1 MDWDKL
7 RVFHA
12 AATKGSFTHAGEE
25 LGISQSAVS
34 RQVHALELQIGVA
47 LFHRHARGL
56 LLTEQGERL
65 FRTTKGIAREL
76 QAVEGALLDA
86 RDRPRGLLRVTT
98 TIGLGSTWLSGRVRD
113 FVELYPDV
121 QLCLIFDDNELDIG
135 MREAD
140 IAIRWRQPV
149 QPDLV
154 QRRLFTVHFH
164 VYAAS
169 DYLEKYGAPKT
180 LDEVDDRH
188 RLITFGPN
196 PPPYLRDLNWL
207 EGAGRAPDDPRS
219 PAVLIN
225 NIVAMRNAVATGA
238 GIGVLP
244 DFIVEDDATIV
255 RLDLLAEPPSY
266 DLYFVYAEELRN
278 SARVQAFRDFILA
291 QAEGWQY

>member
-12 AATKGSFTHAGEE
+12 AAQKGSFTHAGEE

-34 RQVHALELQIGVA
+34 RQVHALEMQIGVS

-65 FRTTKGIAREL
+65 YETTSNIAQEL
-76 QAVEGALLDA
+76 QAAAGALVDS
-86 RDRPRGLLRVTT
+86 RDRPRGVLRVTT
-98 TIGLGSTWLSGRVRD
+98 TIGLGSTWLCARIKD

-121 QLCLIFDDNELDIG
+121 QLQLIFDDNELDLG

-164 VYAAS
+164 VYAAL
-169 DYLEKYGAPKT
+169 DYVDRCGAPRT
-180 LDEVDDRH
+180 VDDIDQH
-188 RLITFGPN
+188 RLVTFGPN
-196 PPPYLRDLNWL
+196 PPAYLRELNWL
-207 EGAGRAPDDPRS
+207 ETAGRSEEAPREPSVR
-219 PAVLIN
+219 VN
-225 NIVAMRNAVATGA
+225 NIVAMRTAIDGGA

-244 DFIVEDDATIV
+244 DFVVDGDDNLV
-255 RLDLLAEPPSY
+255 RLDLGAEPPSY
-266 DLYFVYAEELRN
+266 NLYFVYASELRN
-278 SARVQAFRDFILA
+278 TARVQAFRDFVLA
-291 QAEGWQY
+291 KAEAWRY

>member
-12 AATKGSFTHAGEE
+12 AAQKGSFTHAGEE

-34 RQVHALELQIGVA
+34 RQVHALELQIGVT

-56 LLTEQGERL
+56 LLTEQGEQL
-65 FRTTKGIAREL
+65 YTTTSGIAREL
-76 QAVEGALLDA
+76 QVVSSALVDS
-86 RDRPRGLLRVTT
+86 RDRPRGVLRVTT
-98 TIGLGSTWLSGRVRD
+98 TIGLGSTWLSARVKD
-113 FVELYPDV
+113 FVDLYPDV
-121 QLCLIFDDNELDIG
+121 QLELIFDDNELDIG

-164 VYAAS
+164 VYAS
-169 DYLEKYGAPKT
+169 LDYVERAGAPRST
-180 LDEVDDRH
+180 ADLDDH

-196 PPPYLRDLNWL
+196 PPPYLRELNWL
-207 EGAGRAPDDPRS
+207 ENAGRDDMDARS
-219 PAVLIN
+219 PAIRVN
-225 NIVAMRNAVATGA
+225 NMIAMRTAIATGT

-244 DFIVEDDATIV
+244 DFVVDGEDSIV
-255 RLDLLAEPPSY
+255 RLDVAAEPPVY
-266 DLYFVYAEELRN
+266 NLYFVYASELRN

-291 QAEGWQY
+291 KAEAWRY

>member
-12 AATKGSFTHAGEE
+12 AAQKGSFTHAGDD

-34 RQVHALELQIGVA
+34 RQVHALEMQLGVP

-65 FRTTKGIAREL
+65 FDTTSQIAREL
-76 QAVEGALLDA
+76 QTVEGQLQES

-98 TIGLGSTWLSGRVRD
+98 TIGLGSAWLCARVKD
-113 FVELYPDV
+113 FVELYPEV
-121 QLCLIFDDNELDIG
+121 QLALIFDDHELDIG

-154 QRRLFTVHFH
+154 QRKLFKVHFH
-164 VYAAS
+164 VYASTAYV
-169 DYLEKYGAPKT
+169 DKHGAPRALQD
-180 LDEVDDRH
+180 LDHH
-188 RLITFGPN
+188 RIVSFGPN
-196 PPPYLRDLNWL
+196 PPPYLSDLNWL
-207 EGAGRAPDDPRS
+207 EKAGRPPDRPRTAS
-219 PAVLIN
+219 VRIN
-225 NIVAMRNAVATGA
+225 NIMALRTAVVGGT

-244 DFIVEDDATIV
+244 DFIVEEGDGLV
-255 RLDLLAEPPSY
+255 QLDLGAEAPSY

-291 QAEGWQY
+291 KAEAWRY

>member
-12 AATKGSFTHAGEE
+12 AAQKGSFTHAGEE

-56 LLTEQGERL
+56 LLTEQGEKL
-65 FRTTKGIAREL
+65 YETTSRIAREL
-76 QAVEGALLDA
+76 QTVSGALLDS
-86 RDRPRGLLRVTT
+86 RDTPRGVLRVTT
-98 TIGLGSTWLSGRVRD
+98 TIGLGSSWLAARIRD
-113 FVELYPDV
+113 FVDLYPDV
-121 QLCLIFDDNELDIG
+121 QLELIFDDNELDIG

-164 VYAAS
+164 VYASREYVERYGSPRGS
-169 DYLEKYGAPKT
+169 DE
-180 LDEVDDRH
+180 LDSH
-188 RLITFGPN
+188 RIVTFGPN
-196 PPPYLRDLNWL
+196 PPSYLRELNWL
-207 EGAGRAPDDPRS
+207 EIAGREEGAARAPALR
-219 PAVLIN
+219 IN
-225 NIVAMRNAVATGA
+225 NILAMRNAIASGA

-244 DFIVEDDATIV
+244 DFVVDGDESLRRIEMAT
-255 RLDLLAEPPSY
+255 EPPSY
-266 DLYFVYAEELRN
+266 DLYFVYASELRN

-291 QAEGWQY
+291 KAETWRF

>member
-34 RQVHALELQIGVA
+34 RQVHALELQIGVP

-65 FRTTKGIAREL
+65 FRTTSEIAREL
-76 QAVEGALLDA
+76 QAVQGALLDS
-86 RDRPRGLLRVTT
+86 RDRPRGVLRVTT
-98 TIGLGSTWLSGRVRD
+98 TIGLGSTWLSSRIKD
-113 FVELYPDV
+113 FVEIYPEV
-121 QLCLIFDDNELDIG
+121 QLALIFDDHELDIA

-154 QRRLFTVHFH
+154 QRRLFKVHFH
-164 VYAAS
+164 VYASRAYI
-169 DYLEKYGAPKT
+169 DKHGTPRG
-180 LDEVDDRH
+180 LDELDQH
-188 RLITFGPN
+188 RICSFGPN
-196 PPPYLRDLNWL
+196 PPPYLSDLNWL
-207 EGAGRAPDDPRS
+207 EKAGRPPDRPREAS
-219 PAVLIN
+219 VRIN
-225 NIVAMRNAVATGA
+225 NILALKHAVGA
-238 GIGVLP
+238 GTGIGVLP
-244 DFIVEDDATIV
+244 DFIVEDDENLV
-255 RLDLLAEPPSY
+255 RVEIGAEPPSY

-291 QAEGWQY
+291 KAEAWRY